1 MLNFYFGEEDFLIQQ
16 AIKKTKEDFI
26 QKNPQALVEFFDGE
40 ENSANEFLTAISQG
54 GGLFSS
60 VKLVVLRDV
69 FNFDKVDQEA
79 ILDFFKKNLN
89 TLVDVQILI
98 SWNGK
103 LKSDKLF
110 IFFKKNSEVK
120 EFKKINN
127 LDLEKFVI
135 NKLQQTKLKINQNT
149 LRKIV
154 FMLGDDLW
162 LLDRE
167 LEKLINLKL
176 EGEIIEKD
184 LNNIG
189 GVKINAKIFDLID
202 AIGNKNKP
210 RALELLNFLLD
221 KGDNAFHILSMIV
234 FQIRNL
240 ALIFD
245 CKGKGIFDPNI
256 ISQKTA
262 LHPFMA
268 KKTFAQSRL
277 FSSQQV
283 KKIYKRIFSLDINA
297 KSGRIKIEEGLQDF
311 IVKI

>member
-16 AIKKTKEDFI
+16 TIKKTKEDFI

-40 ENSANEFLTAISQG
+40 EDEVEDFLNSISQG
-54 GGLFSS
+54 TGLFASFKM
-60 VKLVVLRDV
+60 VILRDI
-69 FNFDKVDQEA
+69 FSFDEKSQEA
-79 ILDFFKKNLN
+79 ILNFLKKNLSVLN
-89 TLVDVQILI
+89 QIEILI
-98 SWNGK
+98 NQKGK
-103 LKSDKLF
+103 IKSNKLF
-110 IFFKKNSEVK
+110 NFIKKNSKVN

-135 NKLQQTKLKINQNT
+135 DKFKKTKVAISQSAV
-149 LRKIV
+149 RKMV
-154 FMLGDDLW
+154 FMFGDDLW
-162 LLDRE
+162 LLDKE

-176 EGEIIEKD
+176 EGEITEKD
-184 LNNIG
+184 LENIS

-210 RALELLNFLLD
+210 KALELLNFLLD

-245 CKGKGIFDPNI
+245 CKSKGIFDPNI

-262 LHPFMA
+262 LHPFVA

-283 KKIYKRIFSLDINA
+283 KEIYKRIFSLDIDA